1 MVFIKIKNIYSSKD
15 TVKKMKMHARY
26 YKKINNVK
34 YIFDSLHPEYIYKN
48 QKQTQKAYT
57 TQ

>member
-1 MVFIKIKNIYSSKD
+1 
-15 TVKKMKMHARY
+15 MHARY

-48 QKQTQKAYT
+48 QNQKVYT